1 MKKRVS
7 KNTVQHKIE
16 SKKTKKKNTVYIK
29 IRRYIIG
36 VNITRI
42 NGKG

>member
-16 SKKTKKKNTVYIK
+16 SKKTKKNTVYIK